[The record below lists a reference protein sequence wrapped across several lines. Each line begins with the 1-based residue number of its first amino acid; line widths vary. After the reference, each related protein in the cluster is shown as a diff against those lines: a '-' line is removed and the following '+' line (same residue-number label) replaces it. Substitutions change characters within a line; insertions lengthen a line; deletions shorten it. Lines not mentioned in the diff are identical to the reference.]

1 MISLV
6 TSLTVLSILST
17 FLHPQTNGSCP
28 LHLASA
34 GGHTQ
39 VVKVLL
45 EAGASVAE
53 EDAVSDG
60 ENTQPHLGGTDQ
72 RLTTD

>member
-1 MISLV
+1 MIDKLSHQLDFF
-6 TSLTVLSILST
+6 LSILST

-34 GGHTQ
+34 GGHTE

-60 ENTQPHLGGTDQ
+60 ENTTSPGGD
-72 RLTTD
+72 